1 MLLTVHNLTV
11 GFALDDGMFRAVDQ
25 VSLAVEQGS
34 SFCLVGESGCGK
46 SVTALSL
53 LGLLPVPPARILSGQ
68 AIFEGT
74 DLLALPEQELN
85 RLRGA
90 RIGMIFQEP
99 MTSLNP
105 VFTVGD
111 QVAEPLRLHTRLGK
125 AEASKKAVDLLNAVG
140 IANAAERARDYP
152 HQLSGGMRQR
162 VMIAMAMA
170 CKPALLIAD
179 EPTTALDVSIQGQIL
194 ALMRK
199 LRQNSGSSMIMI
211 THNLEVVRA
220 SAEYMAVMYAGKI
233 VEMGPVREILQ
244 TPAHPYTIGLMASR
258 PPARLEQ
265 KEQTDRALRRSARLK
280 AIPGTV
286 PAPFQAPPGCAF
298 STRCPDVFERCRREM
313 PELVPLDVKPDAQ
326 PNADFDAS
334 PALLA
339 GHRRSCRCWLRL
351 QRRSSIN

>member
-1 MLLTVHNLTV
+1 MLLTIHNLAV
-11 GFALDDGMFRAVDQ
+11 GFALDAGLFRAVDD
-25 VSLAVEQGS
+25 VSFAVGQGS

-53 LGLLPVPPARILSGQ
+53 LGLLPMPPARVLSGQ
-68 AIFEGT
+68 AIFEGA
-74 DLLALPEQELN
+74 DLLALPEQDLN
-85 RLRGA
+85 LLRGA

-105 VFTVGD
+105 VFRVGD
-111 QVAEPLRLHTRLGK
+111 QVAEPLRLHMHLGK
-125 AEASKKAVDLLNAVG
+125 AEAGEIAVDLLNDVG
-140 IANAAERARDYP
+140 ISHARERALDYP

-211 THNLEVVRA
+211 THNLEVVRE

-233 VEMGPVREILQ
+233 VEMGPVREILPA
-244 TPAHPYTIGLMASR
+244 PAHPYTLGLMASR
-258 PPARLEQ
+258 PPARLDPDNQ
-265 KEQTDRALRRSARLK
+265 ADQTARRSARLK

-286 PAPFQAPPGCAF
+286 PAPFQAPRGCAF
-298 STRCPDVFERCRREM
+298 STRCPAVFERCREEM
-313 PELVPLDVKPDAQ
+313 PELLPLELSPGAKPDTVV
-326 PNADFDAS
+326 PDAS
-334 PALLA
+334 AALLA
-339 GHRRSCRCWLRL
+339 GHRRSCRCWLR
-351 QRRSSIN
+351 